1 MGIAADVCPPFPHYR
16 QSLTVLLRHNIA
28 AIDRFFTAIRESIAR
43 GTFEQNRLQFADT
56 YIDDLPDKTGQGPR
70 LRGYQFK
77 SEGGSGKKNPKSF
90 SKFGAGGGDKRE
102 MLEEATTTP
111 RDNSPA
117 EGGFAERLS

>member
-1 MGIAADVCPPFPHYR
+1 MF
-16 QSLTVLLRHNIA
+16 LRHNTA
-28 AIDRFFTAIRESIAR
+28 VIDRFFTAIRESIAQ

-102 MLEEATTTP
+102 MPEEVVTTP
-111 RDNSPA
+111 KDNDPVD
-117 EGGFAERLS
+117 GGFAERLS